1 MGASIAGRIALTVPT
16 LLLVSGLVFS
26 LLLLLPGDPVLLILG
41 PEASPEE
48 RQTLA
53 RELGTDRPVPVQYL
67 AWLTRAL
74 QGDLGRSPRTQQPVV
89 RAIGERL
96 PPTLELAGLGM
107 ALAIAGGGILGL
119 AAAWRPGSWLDRL
132 SLGVCTL
139 GVAVPTFWLGILLV
153 LGLSLHLGLVPP
165 SGYVPP
171 REGLV
176 ANLRAMV
183 LPAITVAA
191 TMGAVI
197 ARTVR
202 ASVVEVAG
210 ETYVVTARAKGLPE
224 VAVFLRHVLRNALAP
239 ILAVVGLQVGRL
251 MGGMVI
257 TETIFAIPGIGRL
270 AVDSVL
276 ARDFLTVQGVVLV
289 MAVWVLLANLAVDV
303 LHLVADP
310 RIRRL

>member
-1 MGASIAGRIALTVPT
+1 MGASIVGRIALTVPT

-26 LLLLLPGDPVLLILG
+26 LLLLLPGDPVLVILG

-48 RQTLA
+48 RQALA
-53 RELGTDRPVPVQYL
+53 RELGTDQPVPVQYL

-132 SLGVCTL
+132 SLAVCTL

-153 LGLSLHLGLVPP
+153 LGLSLHLGLLPP

-183 LPAITVAA
+183 LPATTVAA

-202 ASVVEVAG
+202 ASVVEVGG
-210 ETYVVTARAKGLPE
+210 EMYIVTARAKGLPE
-224 VAVFLRHVLRNALAP
+224 VAVFLRHVLRNALVP
-239 ILAVVGLQVGRL
+239 ILAIIGLQVGRL

-289 MAVWVLLANLAVDV
+289 MAVWVLLANLIVDV